1 VSSLLDTAFSPKLVQ
16 VFAIVFLLIL
26 TLAVML
32 DIALDRTN
40 QEPLAPRVSRW
51 AAQFPWFATGLA
63 LFVGMAVAHFFLS
76 PL

>member
-1 VSSLLDTAFSPKLVQ
+1 MSTFIGTAFNPRLVQ
-16 VFAIVFLLIL
+16 LFAIVFLAML

-32 DIALDRTN
+32 DIALDRSG

-51 AAQFPWFATGLA
+51 AGQFPWFATGLA
-63 LFVGMAVAHFFLS
+63 LFVGMMVAHFFLS